1 MKYVYTLLCFVL
13 LISCNDTEFSLSGNG
28 AISTITFN
36 VTSTSANK
44 SAKIRTVFIE
54 SGFFKFDNTV
64 DTGLPY
70 NKAYSAVINF
80 AASLGFDY
88 EDKTTGTFNNYTITV
103 EILRNNILV
112 EKRDFLIDVSGKKV
126 NLDVMINK

>member
-13 LISCNDTEFSLSGNG
+13 LTSCNDTDFTLSGSEP
-28 AISTITFN
+28 ASTITFN
-36 VTSTSANK
+36 VTTTSANK

-64 DTGLPY
+64 DTNLPY
-70 NKAYSAVINF
+70 KKRYTEEINF
-80 AASLGFDY
+80 AANLGFDY
-88 EDKTTGTFNNYTITV
+88 EDKTTGTFNSYTITV
-103 EILRNNILV
+103 EILRDNTLV
-112 EKRDFLIDVSGKKV
+112 EKKDFLIDVSGKKV